1 MRISVTHPQSGSS
14 STVTALN
21 LNLERLGFVK
31 AGKLEYLEKN
41 LWSKEEY
48 QQQTQPVYGVNS
60 GNQTWAT
67 LVGGECS
74 CHCTIPALKGM
85 R

>member
-1 MRISVTHPQSGSS
+1 MAYLQSGSS

-41 LWSKEEY
+41 LWSREEY
-48 QQQTQPVYGVNS
+48 QQQTQPTYGVNS
-60 GNQTWAT
+60 GNQTWAI
-67 LVGGECS
+67 LVGGECF